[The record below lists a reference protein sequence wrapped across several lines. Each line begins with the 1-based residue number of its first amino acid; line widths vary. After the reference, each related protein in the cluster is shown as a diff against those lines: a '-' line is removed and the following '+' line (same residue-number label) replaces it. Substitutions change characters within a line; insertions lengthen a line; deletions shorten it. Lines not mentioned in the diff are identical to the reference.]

1 MAVFTAIASAIVT
14 AIGVS
19 TATIIGSLTWAGL
32 ATSIIAGG
40 LAVGTA
46 KVLGVFKPPA
56 IQQSKDPGVK
66 IQLPPA
72 TDNKVPVMYGKVITG
87 GVIVDAG
94 ISNQNDTMT
103 YVLLISEETD
113 TGTFSVSR
121 IYRGDQTL
129 NFGSGA
135 SAHIVQSV
143 TDTNATASN
152 KVQGKM
158 RCRVYAG
165 GTSSS
170 NQIFPTGVGVTPVAA
185 TTMLSTITG
194 STNYSGL
201 VYAIFQIDY
210 DPEENLVGLDNV
222 QFEIEN
228 SLKEPSNV
236 LLDYLRNDRYGAK
249 LTNADLDLTS
259 FNDLYDYSTDQVA
272 YRSSANVSLTHDR
285 WQIDGM
291 LSTYASVKD
300 NIDALS
306 QSCASFF
313 TYNPKE
319 GKFAVVPNRVAT
331 TAEKSAAFVFND
343 DNIVSSI
350 TITSPELYSFYNSI
364 EAEYPN
370 LTQKDQTDVV
380 IIDTPAGDRNPNE
393 PDNKID
399 ARYDL
404 VNDNT
409 RVHNLANIDLRQSRT
424 STVLEFDADYSA
436 IQVDVG
442 DVVKVTQ
449 STYGYSDK
457 LFRVMR
463 VVEQEDPAGMLTV
476 KVLLLEYSDDVYA
489 HSDIRSEGEVGV
501 SGIPGWWT
509 GIWGN
514 IDIGNIS
521 NIVNGNVTIID
532 DPLGGNANIVDPPTG
547 NIIGNINIGDIDD
560 IVYPPFTPP
569 GGPIINV
576 PITVP
581 EIPDITTICT
591 NLYNQKIAGT
601 LPANVDFGHICV
613 DHVPPDGNATFPP
626 RGNVTVP
633 IPVPEPPVIDPT
645 NPTLPIIPD
654 YEFDLDIWFSG
665 PGGNKTTPVTIPSIP
680 VHYGG
685 GTSRA
690 SVGQVQAGLQEEQ
703 TLANYAMANSDVS
716 SVPIGSPG
724 SLIVPSE
731 FISLGGIDEGTFT
744 ATNNLVPFGGS
755 QSDGLI
761 AYKALRTVYYKEYD
775 VDATTGKYTPN
786 GNADLSDQFQ
796 GSGYVYSFS
805 DQAPPP
811 SLVDNFEYEISSGRG
826 STVAVSNGRPPA
838 SSTKAYVGNVLAI
851 THLANSNL
859 TNIGVRGAQTT
870 NQDKRIARGD
880 DYIDLR

>member
-56 IQQSKDPGVK
+56 LQQSKDPGVK

-72 TDNKVPVMYGKVITG
+72 TDNKVPVMYGRCIAG
-87 GVIVDAG
+87 GLIVDAG

-113 TGTFSVSR
+113 GGAFTIQK

-165 GTSSS
+165 GTASS

-185 TTMLSTITG
+185 TTMLNTITG
-194 STNYSGL
+194 STNYDDL
-201 VYAIFQIDY
+201 VYAIFQVDY
-210 DPEENLVGLDNV
+210 DPEENLVGLDQV
-222 QFEIEN
+222 QFDIQN
-228 SLKEPSNV
+228 SLNEPSNV
-236 LLDYLRNDRYGAK
+236 LLDYLQNSRYGAG
-249 LTNADLDLTS
+249 LTASDLDTAT
-259 FNDLYDYSTDQVA
+259 FDDLYDYSTEQVA
-272 YRSSANVSLTHDR
+272 YTTSLGAPATHDR

-291 LSTYASVKD
+291 LSTYQSVKD
-300 NIDALS
+300 NIDILC
-306 QSCASFF
+306 QSCSTFF
-313 TYNPKE
+313 TYNPKQ
-319 GKFAVVPNRVAT
+319 GKFAVVPNRAAT
-331 TAEKSAAFVFND
+331 ASEKSSAFVFND

-350 TITSPELYSFYNSI
+350 TITSPELYSYYNSI

-370 LTQKDQTDVV
+370 LVQKDQTDVV
-380 IIDTPAGDRNPNE
+380 IINTAAGDRNPNE

-404 VNDNT
+404 VNDNS

-449 STYGYSDK
+449 STYGFNEK

-463 VVEQEDPAGMLTV
+463 VVEQETPESMLTA
-476 KVLLLEYSDDVYA
+476 KILLLEYSDDVYD
-489 HSDIRSEGEVGV
+489 HTTVQSKGEVGV

-514 IDIGNIS
+514 IDIGNIA

-569 GGPIINV
+569 GGPIINI
-576 PITVP
+576 PITIP
-581 EIPDITTICT
+581 NIPDITTICT

-626 RGNVTVP
+626 GGNVTIP

-654 YEFDLDIWFSG
+654 YEFDLDIWFNG
-665 PGGNKTTPVTIPSIP
+665 PGGNKTTPVSIPSIP
-680 VHYGG
+680 VSYGG

-703 TLANYAMANSDVS
+703 TLANYAMANSDVV

-724 SLIVPSE
+724 SVIVPSE

-755 QSDGLI
+755 QNDGII

-775 VDATTGKYTPN
+775 VDGTTGKYTPN
-786 GNADLSDQFQ
+786 ANSDILEQFQ
-796 GSGYVYSFS
+796 GSGYLYSFS
-805 DQAPPP
+805 DQSPPP
-811 SLVDNFEYEISSGRG
+811 SLVDNFEYEISGTRG
-826 STVAVSNGRPPA
+826 SAQAVSDGRPPA
-838 SSTKAYVGNVLAI
+838 SATKAYVANVLAI

-859 TNIGVRGAQTT
+859 TNVGVRGAQTT